1 MDGNN
6 DVLTSGEAMRQ
17 IHSLWERQEKIENKL
32 NSLTIELAMLNPK
45 IVHIAG
51 VVDRIE
57 RAQQESAP
65 TRAIQGARI
74 EAVEACAKEIR
85 PELNSLRS
93 DVETLLASNRIMKWI
108 LGVVTGILVV
118 VGAEKFLDTLGRH

>member
-1 MDGNN
+1 MDDNN
-6 DVLTSGEAMRQ
+6 VLTSGEAMRQ

-45 IVHIAG
+45 LIHIAG
-51 VVDRIE
+51 AVDRIE
-57 RAQQESAP
+57 TAQQESAP
-65 TRAIQGARI
+65 VSMILGARI
-74 EAVEACAKEIR
+74 EAVEACAKEVR
-85 PELNSLRS
+85 PELNSLRT

-108 LGVVTGILVV
+108 LGVATGILVV

>member
-45 IVHIAG
+45 IVHIAST
-51 VVDRIE
+51 VDRIE
-57 RAQQESAP
+57 TAQQESAP
-65 TRAIQGARI
+65 VRMIQGVRI

-85 PELNSLRS
+85 PELNSLRA

-118 VGAEKFLDTLGRH
+118 VGAEKFLDTLGRR

>member
-6 DVLTSGEAMRQ
+6 NVLTSGEAMRQ
-17 IHSLWERQEKIENKL
+17 IHSLWESQEKIENKL

-57 RAQQESAP
+57 HAQQESAP
-65 TRAIQGARI
+65 VRVIQGVRI

-85 PELNSLRS
+85 PELTSLRS
-93 DVETLLASNRIMKWI
+93 DVETLLASNRVMKWI
-108 LGVVTGILVV
+108 LGIVTGILIV
-118 VGAEKFLDTLGRH
+118 VGAEKILDAMGRH